1 MQGSIAQILTDTAAK
16 DAGKTALIIG
26 EQHFSYARLEALS
39 NRVANSLVAMGI
51 VPGDRVTLYGANAWE
66 WVVSYYGILKVGA
79 VVNPV
84 NVMLTPNEVEYVVAD
99 CGAKAIIASKE
110 KGLPLIGLETRSS
123 IESLILYGEDIPEG
137 ATTFEQ
143 LIQNSPNTFVIPKID
158 TESLSTICYTS
169 GTTGKPKGA
178 MLTHKAVMT
187 NIAMTSLMHGRNKDD
202 VVVTALPCPHVY
214 GNVVMNACFQ
224 TGATLVL
231 HAQFD
236 AEEILQSMEQ
246 HQATVFDGVPTMY
259 MYLLECPSINTR
271 DFSLMRLCTV
281 GGQSMPPAKMTQ
293 VESYFNCPFMELWG
307 MTELAGLGICFA
319 WNGDYRH
326 GSIGVPIP
334 YVQAKIMDTENPDIE
349 LPVGE
354 AGELLIKG
362 PIVMTGYFGNEAAT
376 KETFTADGWLRT
388 GDVARID
395 ADGLF
400 TIVDRI
406 KDMILTAGFNIYP
419 AELEHVIASHPDVA
433 MVAVGAIP
441 DDIKGELAKAY
452 IVLKQGCNPSPDE
465 ISDFCR
471 EHLAAYKLPREIQ
484 FVDDLPKTSTG
495 KIMRRELIRLHDAL
509 SESNTKIKTE
519 TSA

>member
-1 MQGSIAQILTDTAAK
+1 MQESIAQILADTAAK
-16 DAGKTALIIG
+16 DTGKTALIIG
-26 EQHFSYARLEALS
+26 GQHFSYARLEALS
-39 NRVANSLVAMGI
+39 NQVANSLVAMGI
-51 VPGDRVTLYGANAWE
+51 VSGDRVTLYGANAWE
-66 WVVSYYGILKVGA
+66 WVVSYYGILKIGA

-84 NVMLTPNEVEYVVAD
+84 NVMLTPQEVEYVVTD
-99 CGAKAIIASKE
+99 CGAKAIIASRE
-110 KGLPLIGLETRSS
+110 KGLPLIGLEKRTS

-137 ATTFEQ
+137 ATSFEQ
-143 LIQNSPNTFVIPKID
+143 LIQDSPNTFTIPKID

-224 TGATLVL
+224 TGSTLVL

-236 AEEILQSMEQ
+236 AEQVLESIEK

-259 MYLLECPSINTR
+259 MYLLESPGINTR
-271 DFSLMRLCTV
+271 NFSSMRLCTV

-293 VESYFNCPFMELWG
+293 VESYFDCPLMELWG

-326 GSIGVPIP
+326 GSIGVPLP
-334 YVQAKIMDTENPDIE
+334 YVQVKIMDTENPNIE

-376 KETFTADGWLRT
+376 KETLTADGWLRT
-388 GDVARID
+388 GDVARVGT
-395 ADGLF
+395 DGMF

-419 AELEHVIASHPDVA
+419 AELEHVVASHPDVA
-433 MVAVGAIP
+433 MVAVGAIA

-452 IVLKQGCNPSPDE
+452 IVLKQGCSPSPDE

-471 EHLAAYKLPREIQ
+471 ERLAAYKVPRQIQ

-495 KIMRRELIRLHDAL
+495 KIMRRELIRFHEAQL
-509 SESNTKIKTE
+509 
-519 TSA
+519 